1 MTQDLG
7 RRTNTMGEAE
17 EKAGEPLRKGA
28 GLAGRLLLAQM
39 LVLLAGMVT
48 AWLIAASFGPSL
60 FHDHLARATV
70 GATPAQITHTEEA
83 YRSANT
89 LSLFVA
95 LGVALL
101 VALAVSVYQTR
112 RIGRSVA
119 TIAAA
124 ASDVAG
130 GHYGVTVPR
139 LGLGPEF
146 DALASGF
153 NQMAG
158 RLGSVER
165 TRLRLLADLGHE
177 MRTPVATIEAYL
189 EALEDGV
196 ATLDPETVQLLRSQ
210 TRRLARLSEDIGA
223 VSRTEEGQVRLELR
237 TLRPESLVTAAV
249 DAVTEGYETKGVGL
263 VAKVAGG
270 LPELSVDPERIGQVL
285 ANLLDNALRH
295 TPAGGMVTISV
306 TESRR
311 SGGVTL
317 SVADTGEGIPAEHLS
332 HVCER
337 FYRVDAARD
346 RAHGGSGIGLAIA
359 KALVE
364 AHGGKLTAASAGPG
378 HGSTF
383 RVDLPSD

>member
-7 RRTNTMGEAE
+7 RRTKPVGA
-17 EKAGEPLRKGA
+17 AVGPAPRGA

-39 LVLLAGMVT
+39 LVLLTGMVT
-48 AWLIAASFGPSL
+48 AWLVAANVGPSL
-60 FHDHLARATV
+60 FHDHLARAAV
-70 GATPAQITHTEEA
+70 GATSAQITHTEEA

-89 LSLFVA
+89 LSLIVA
-95 LGVALL
+95 LGAALL
-101 VALAVSVYQTR
+101 VALAVSVYQTH

-124 ASDVAG
+124 ASDVAA

-139 LGLGPEF
+139 FGLGPEF

-177 MRTPVATIEAYL
+177 MRTPLATIEAYL

-196 ATLDPETVQLLRSQ
+196 ATLDPATVQLLRSQ

-223 VSRTEEGQVRLELR
+223 VSRTDEGQVRLEIR
-237 TLRPESLVTAAV
+237 TVGPESLVAAAV
-249 DAVTEGYETKGVGL
+249 EAVTEAYETKGVGL
-263 VAKVAGG
+263 VAEVADG
-270 LPELSVDPERIGQVL
+270 LPELSVDPGRIGQVL

-295 TPAGGMVTISV
+295 TPAGGMVAISA
-306 TESRR
+306 TEHRR
-311 SGGVTL
+311 GGGVTL
-317 SVADTGEGIPAEHLS
+317 SVTDTGEGIPAEHLA

-364 AHGGKLTAASAGPG
+364 AHGGKLTAASAGTG
-378 HGSTF
+378 HGSTL
-383 RVDLPSD
+383 RVDLPRD